1 MRLGSGYE
9 PVSWKTA
16 GSGIRT
22 RVPPQGGVVSPLL
35 SNVFLHEVL
44 DTWFHQCVRPRLRG
58 RAFLVRYAD
67 DAVLGFE
74 YEDDAR
80 RVLAVLPKRFG
91 KYGLTLHPEKTR
103 LVEFRRPRRGA
114 RPMPG
119 PVLRHAGLHSL
130 LGAVPD
136 GPLGGA
142 AQDGLGSSESSAAA
156 HGPVVPSPPLR
167 ARGGPTGGAEPT
179 AARSL
184 PVLRGDRQRTRLS
197 HLPPAGST
205 PVADLAESALAGSP
219 PELGGVSASP
229 PPLSPHP
236 TARRPQHSPSGSESV
251 GRGAGCPNWAR
262 PDLWE
267 PREGNLPG
275 PPGCQRF
282 GPVYARRLRRRR
294 GRLGDTWHLD
304 EVFVTIQGRQQYLW
318 RAVDVTP
325 IHAPTPLRVVKQRLH
340 QASFREAVIMA
351 YNGRCALSGLP
362 EPLLLDAAHIVTDAN
377 DRLGQPVVPN
387 GLPLSKIHHAAF
399 DAHLIGIDPDY
410 RLHVS
415 ERLLGQH
422 DRPML
427 KALTRLDGGTIHL
440 PSRAKDRPDRDRLA
454 VRFERFKGAA

>member
-1 MRLGSGYE
+1 MATKVPFLVAIS
-9 PVSWKTA
+9 S
-16 GSGIRT
+16 
-22 RVPPQGGVVSPLL
+22 RVWYPDQGTPQGGVVSPLL

-44 DTWFHQCVRPRLRG
+44 DTWFHQLCPPAPAGARLPGALCRRCGAGLRIRG
-58 RAFLVRYAD
+58 RRAAGLGGAPEAFREIRPDPPPGENATGGVPPAASGCPT
-67 DAVLGFE
+67 DA
-74 YEDDAR
+74 
-80 RVLAVLPKRFG
+80 
-91 KYGLTLHPEKTR
+91 
-103 LVEFRRPRRGA
+103 
-114 RPMPG
+114 G

-156 HGPVVPSPPLR
+156 HGPVVPSPPPR

-197 HLPPAGST
+197 HLPPAGPT

-275 PPGCQRF
+275 PPGYQRF
-282 GPVYARRLRRRR
+282 GPVYVRRLRRRR
-294 GRLGDTWHLD
+294 GRMGDTWHLD

-318 RAVDVTP
+318 RAVDEDGDV
-325 IHAPTPLRVVKQRLH
+325 
-340 QASFREAVIMA
+340 
-351 YNGRCALSGLP
+351 
-362 EPLLLDAAHIVTDAN
+362 LDILVQSHRN
-377 DRLGQPVVPN
+377 R
-387 GLPLSKIHHAAF
+387 
-399 DAHLIGIDPDY
+399 
-410 RLHVS
+410 
-415 ERLLGQH
+415 
-422 DRPML
+422 
-427 KALTRLDGGTIHL
+427 
-440 PSRAKDRPDRDRLA
+440 RAA
-454 VRFERFKGAA
+454 VRFFRTLLKAQGRIPRRLITDQLRSYAAAGRTVMPSVVHVTDQCQDRRHALRNDVLRPPRTAARPSSPVAECRACG